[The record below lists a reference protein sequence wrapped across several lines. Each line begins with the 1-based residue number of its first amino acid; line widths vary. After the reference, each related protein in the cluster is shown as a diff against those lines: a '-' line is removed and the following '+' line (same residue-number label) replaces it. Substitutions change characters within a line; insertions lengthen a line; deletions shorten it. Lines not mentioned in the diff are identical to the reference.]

1 MNAYCDSLGIEV
13 PRLEAFHAH
22 REVNTYAR
30 LIVALLERGGQ
41 MTLVEVAERF
51 EEAGVTD
58 FERALLSL
66 QRCKPGRAPIV
77 RDGDTRAGPRRP
89 WSERS

>member
-1 MNAYCDSLGIEV
+1 MNAYCDSLGIEA

-30 LIVALLERGGQ
+30 LIVALLERGAP

-51 EEAGVTD
+51 EEPSPTS
-58 FERALLSL
+58 R
-66 QRCKPGRAPIV
+66 
-77 RDGDTRAGPRRP
+77 PRRSRLSSAP
-89 WSERS
+89 R